1 MKNPRF
7 FNAIFPGLAALRE
20 VIFLFFLA
28 KTPAGQKNAN
38 RGDFPGLIVGLERSQ
53 TFQPFPAGMFHS
65 STIPAL
71 QKQPVG
77 LLGTVFL
84 PLRALRLCARLSF
97 CFFSPRRQERQGK
110 KNVGKDSTQTT
121 PAAQKNANRGDFPIE
136 L

>member
-53 TFQPFPAGMFHS
+53 TFQPFPAGRFHS

-77 LLGTVFL
+77 LLGTVFF
-84 PLRALRLCARLSF
+84 LCALCVSARGYLF
-97 CFFSPRRQERQGK
+97 VFSRQDASGAKERKQ
-110 KNVGKDSTQTT
+110 
-121 PAAQKNANRGDFPIE
+121 RGFSGFNPEKCIWA
-136 L
+136 